1 MRIAILA
8 DPLDNQYAGIHIYT
22 KELIRALIKV
32 DKKNEYI
39 LIRQK
44 KKDDFPELKQ
54 IIVPNLPIY
63 TGFQIFRFFFIF
75 PYLARYL
82 KVDAVVEPAH
92 FGPFNLPKKIKRITV
107 IHDLTPI
114 KFPEFHRY
122 YSQTLQRVFLK
133 NILKKADLIITN
145 SNNTSQDVIEFLP
158 GSEKKVKRI
167 YLGKENLFKPGAKE
181 STMIKYKLD
190 QPYFLFTGT
199 LEPRK
204 NLLVLLDAYAKF
216 RNSTGSIV
224 KLIIVGKKGW
234 KSDPIM
240 DAIENHP
247 FRNDIQLVGYVPRED
262 LPSLYS
268 KAIAFIYPS
277 IYEGFGLPVLEA
289 MACGAPCIVSN
300 SSSLPE
306 VGRDAALFFHHNNSD
321 DLCNNLILVASN
333 EQMRAEMIK
342 KSITHAEGFSWELC
356 AEEFIKSLENI
367 QKV

>member
-22 KELIRALIKV
+22 KELIRALIHV
-32 DKKNEYI
+32 DKANEYI

-44 KKDDFPELKQ
+44 RDNDFPELKQ
-54 IIVPNLPIY
+54 IIVPNLPLY
-63 TGFQIFRFFFIF
+63 TGFQIFRFFLIF
-75 PYLARYL
+75 PIIAQRL

-114 KFPEFHRY
+114 KFPELHRY

-133 NILKKADLIITN
+133 KILKKADLIITN

-158 GSEKKVKRI
+158 GSEEKVKRI
-167 YLGKENLFKPGAKE
+167 YLGKEKLFKPCKQE
-181 STMIKYKLD
+181 KTIEKYNLNK
-190 QPYFLFTGT
+190 PYFLFTGT

-204 NLLVLLDAYAKF
+204 NILVLLSAFDAF
-216 RNSTGSIV
+216 RNLTNLNV

-234 KSDPIM
+234 KSEPVM
-240 DAIENHP
+240 DALKNHP
-247 FRNDIQLVGYVPRED
+247 YKNDIQLLGYVPRQD
-262 LPSLYS
+262 LPTLYTN
-268 KAIAFIYPS
+268 AIAFIYPS

-289 MACGAPCIVSN
+289 MACGTPCILSN

-306 VGRDAALFFHHNNSD
+306 VGGDAALYFNVHNTSE
-321 DLCNNLILVASN
+321 LAEKMKILVEDINLRKEMKQKSLIQAS
-333 EQMRAEMIK
+333 R
-342 KSITHAEGFSWELC
+342 FSWDLY
-356 AEEFIKSLENI
+356 AMEFSKTIEKL
-367 QKV
+367 K